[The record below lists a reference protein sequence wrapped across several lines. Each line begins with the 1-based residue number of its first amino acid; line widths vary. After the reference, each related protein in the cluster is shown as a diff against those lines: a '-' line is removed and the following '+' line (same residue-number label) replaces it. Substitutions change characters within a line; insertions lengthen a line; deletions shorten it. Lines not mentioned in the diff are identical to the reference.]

1 MPSVKGK
8 IYLYRATWYFMDRV
22 YSYIKIKGTSD
33 CWDLMQSMLC
43 RRKFNLSWS
52 QNSPQARPNE
62 MRFAHDE
69 NCRGKTKRKNSAD
82 SIFFFLVTK
91 RTSARKLEIRS
102 EKAIFLIR
110 SVLHIQFLIF
120 ETAESVYSVRKEFTV
135 SYWTWDSS
143 QCSEI
148 VLFVMSTVF
157 VSLLI
162 TEKRLFTQRK
172 RFCPNILE
180 SLISCVV
187 YPVEAFFFVQN
198 LDAVQY
204 ALIV

>member
-1 MPSVKGK
+1 
-8 IYLYRATWYFMDRV
+8 
-22 YSYIKIKGTSD
+22 
-33 CWDLMQSMLC
+33 MQSMLC

-187 YPVEAFFFVQN
+187 YPVEAFFLYKTWMLCNTRLLYRAGVKYKEN
-198 LDAVQY
+198 LKFHLFYNHSETTLLTV
-204 ALIV
+204 V